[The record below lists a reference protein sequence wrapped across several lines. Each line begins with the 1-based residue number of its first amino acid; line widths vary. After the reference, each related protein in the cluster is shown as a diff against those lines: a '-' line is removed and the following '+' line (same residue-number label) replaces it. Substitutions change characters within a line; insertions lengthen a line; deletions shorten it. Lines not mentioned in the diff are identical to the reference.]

1 MSPVSPLNE
10 RSRALVVE
18 VARALQIHFPDI
30 TSAWREQL
38 GQEFGFDPRTQAALK
53 RLTIDTGC
61 SYFCHGDF
69 PAFFENV
76 TYYSKRLAKLGV
88 DTRAVARSLEIY
100 QAHCESYIERAFA
113 SRKVEAVAA
122 LDMLRSAT
130 FVYVSG
136 AYFDAKNAESEALLS
151 ILDAEL
157 SATSLASL
165 LNTALQVSAQTFGAS
180 AGALLLKDSEGK
192 QLGLQAG
199 IGMDVED
206 YGMTIPLGHGFTGQI
221 AETGQTGLVLDTRH
235 EERILSN
242 SLKSRAASLWGVP
255 LATSTSG
262 VLGVLVIGFDKPYY
276 EWLPTER
283 DLLRALADR
292 SALAIERA
300 RMTDALR
307 EREAVI
313 AELSGH
319 LLRVQE
325 DERKRISREL
335 HDDTGQGMMVIR
347 LYLSMLEKT
356 VKSPAARTKLRETLA
371 VVDRTVLGLRRI
383 IAKLSPLVLQ
393 ELGLVAA
400 VRKEAKETAKATGVS
415 VKVTFDQ
422 AVGRLSPE
430 KETAIYRA
438 VQEALHNV
446 AKHAKA
452 ENASVQVTRDG
463 SNVRVVIED
472 DGVGMGIA
480 VANRQSAGGQS
491 FGLAGLKERVAAFGG
506 SVRICS
512 TKGQGTRIEVLV
524 PAAESH
530 AVAEAPQPVLVHSN
544 TRPSGLQ
551 PALAKGASVGQT
563 GLKAVSAGNTN
574 AKN

>member
-1 MSPVSPLNE
+1 MSPVSPLSE
-10 RSRALVVE
+10 RSRALIVE
-18 VARALQIHFPDI
+18 VAKALQISFPDI
-30 TSAWREQL
+30 TAAWREQL
-38 GQEFGFDPRTQAALK
+38 TQEFGFDPKTLAALK

-61 SYFCHGDF
+61 SYFCQGDF
-69 PAFFENV
+69 APFFENIS
-76 TYYSKRLAKLGV
+76 YYSNRLAKLGV
-88 DTRAVARSLEIY
+88 DTRAVARSLDIY
-100 QAHCESYIERAFA
+100 QSHCEPHLERIFA
-113 SRKVEAVAA
+113 ARKAEAMAA
-122 LDMLRSAT
+122 LDSLQSAT

-136 AYFDAKNAESEALLS
+136 AYFDAKTAESEALLS

-157 SATSLASL
+157 SAGSLAIL
-165 LNTALQVSAQTFGAS
+165 LNKALQVSTQTFGATT
-180 AGALLLKDSEGK
+180 GALMLKDSEGQ

-199 IGMDVED
+199 IGLDVED
-206 YGMTIPLGHGFTGQI
+206 YGLTIPIGDGFSGRI
-221 AETGQTGLVLDTRH
+221 AQSAQPELVLDTRFD
-235 EERILSN
+235 ERLISR
-242 SLKSRAASLWGVP
+242 SLKTRAASLWGVP
-255 LATSTSG
+255 LATANSG
-262 VLGVLVIGFDKPYY
+262 VLGVLVIGFEKPYY
-276 EWLPTER
+276 EWLPKER

-325 DERKRISREL
+325 EERKRISREL

-347 LYLSMLEKT
+347 LYLSMLEKSL
-356 VKSPAARTKLRETLA
+356 KAPAARAKLRETVE

-400 VRKEAKETAKATGVS
+400 VRKEAKETAKATGVN
-415 VKVTFDQ
+415 VKVTFGE
-422 AVGRLSPE
+422 AVGRLAPE
-430 KETAIYRA
+430 KETAIYRV

-452 ENASVQVTRDG
+452 QNAAVHVMRDG
-463 SNVRVVIED
+463 PSVKVVIED
-472 DGVGMGIA
+472 DGVGIGIA
-480 VANRQSAGGQS
+480 TSNRQNSGGQS

-512 TKGQGTRIEVLV
+512 TKGQGTRIEVIV

-530 AVAEAPQPVLVHSN
+530 ELESAPQPVLVHS
-544 TRPSGLQ
+544 TTWP
-551 PALAKGASVGQT
+551 LA
-563 GLKAVSAGNTN
+563 LKAANAGNSN

>member
-1 MSPVSPLNE
+1 MPPVSPLNE
-10 RSRALVVE
+10 RSAALIIE
-18 VARALQIHFPDI
+18 VAKALQIHFPDI
-30 TSAWREQL
+30 TAAWREQL
-38 GQEFGFDPRTQAALK
+38 TQEFGFDPRTQAALK

-61 SYFCHGDF
+61 SYFCSGDF
-69 PAFFENV
+69 AAFFENV
-76 TYYSKRLAKLGV
+76 SYYSKRLAKLNV

-100 QAHCESYIERAFA
+100 QAHCEPHLERIFA
-113 SRKVEAVAA
+113 SRKDEAVAA
-122 LDMLRSAT
+122 LDALRSAA

-136 AYFDAKNAESEALLS
+136 AYFDAKSAESEALLS

-157 SATSLASL
+157 SAGSLATL
-165 LNTALQVSAQTFGAS
+165 LRTALQVSTQTFGATT
-180 AGALLLKDSEGK
+180 GALLLKDSDGQ

-199 IGMDVED
+199 IGLDVED
-206 YGMTIPLGHGFTGQI
+206 YGLSIPVGDGFSGHIAQTGQPD
-221 AETGQTGLVLDTRH
+221 LVLDTRY
-235 EERILSN
+235 EERIISR
-242 SLKSRAASLWGVP
+242 SLRNQAASLWGVP
-255 LATSTSG
+255 LVTATSG
-262 VLGVLVIGFDKPYY
+262 VLGVLVIGFEKPYY
-276 EWLPTER
+276 EWLPKER
-283 DLLRALADR
+283 DLLRSLADR
-292 SALAIERA
+292 SSLAIERA

-325 DERKRISREL
+325 EERKRISREL

-347 LYLSMLEKT
+347 LYLSMLEKS
-356 VKSPAARTKLRETLA
+356 VKAPAARSKLRETVD

-400 VRKEAKETAKATGVS
+400 VRKEAKETAKATGVN
-415 VKVTFDQ
+415 VKVMFGE
-422 AVGRLSPE
+422 AVGRLAPE
-430 KETAIYRA
+430 KETAIYRV

-452 ENASVQVTRDG
+452 HNATVQVTREG
-463 SNVRVVIED
+463 ANVRVAIED

-480 VANRQSAGGQS
+480 IANRQTSGGQS

-524 PAAESH
+524 PAAESR
-530 AVAEAPQPVLVHSN
+530 ELEETPQPVLVHSA
-544 TRPSGLQ
+544 TWPLALQ
-551 PALAKGASVGQT
+551 PRATSNGRDGESV
-563 GLKAVSAGNTN
+563 LHAVNAGNAN

>member
-1 MSPVSPLNE
+1 MPLVSPLDE

-18 VARALQIHFPDI
+18 VARALQLHFPDI
-30 TSAWREQL
+30 TSSWRAQL
-38 GQEFGFDPRTQAALK
+38 TDEFGFDPRTQAALK

-61 SYFCHGDF
+61 SYFCQGDF
-69 PAFFENV
+69 QPFFENV
-76 TYYSKRLAKLGV
+76 SYYSKRLAKLDV

-100 QAHCESYIERAFA
+100 QQHCEPHVERIFTA
-113 SRKVEAVAA
+113 RKAEAMAA

-136 AYFDAKNAESEALLS
+136 AYFDAKNAESEALLA

-157 SATSLASL
+157 SATSLSSL
-165 LNTALQVSAQTFGAS
+165 LSRALEVSTRTFGATT
-180 AGALLLKDSEGK
+180 GGVLLKDSEGD

-199 IGMDVED
+199 IGLDVED
-206 YGMTIPLGHGFTGQI
+206 FGLSIPIGQGFSGTIAHTGEP
-221 AETGQTGLVLDTRH
+221 AVVLDTRY
-235 EERILSN
+235 EEKLI
-242 SLKSRAASLWGVP
+242 SRSFRAHAASLWGVP
-255 LATSTSG
+255 LATATSG
-262 VLGVLVIGFDKPYY
+262 VLGVLMIGFDKPYY
-276 EWLPTER
+276 EWLPKER

-347 LYLSMLEKT
+347 LYLSMLEKA
-356 VKSPAARTKLRETLA
+356 VKAPSARAKVRETLE

-400 VRKEAKETAKATGVS
+400 VRKEAKETAKATGVN
-415 VKVTFDQ
+415 VKVRFDDE
-422 AVGRLSPE
+422 VGRLAAE
-430 KETAIYRA
+430 KETAIYRV
-438 VQEALHNV
+438 VQEALHNI

-452 ENASVQVTRDG
+452 QNANVQVLREG
-463 SNVRVVIED
+463 ANVRVLIED
-472 DGVGMGIA
+472 DGVGMGMA
-480 VANRQSAGGQS
+480 TAHAKTAGGHS

-506 SVRICS
+506 SVRILS
-512 TKGQGTRIEVLV
+512 TKGQGTRIEVIV
-524 PAAESH
+524 PAAQTH
-530 AVAEAPQPVLVHSN
+530 APEVLQPVLVHSA
-544 TRPSGLQ
+544 
-551 PALAKGASVGQT
+551 PAPL
-563 GLKAVSAGNTN
+563 GLKAANAGNTN